1 MINEAD
7 TLRSPERLTSPDPRS
22 SYFARHDP
30 ETGRPRPIT
39 PEDQYA
45 AIARFVLNPN
55 VPEEIVIHFETAKNL
70 YMYAWFV
77 FRFYPIA
84 EQQAFGTL
92 EFALRERQ
100 PDFVRQYVKRHT
112 RGLEP
117 GLGVLL
123 KNAIAHRLVRNEAFR
138 ARNRW
143 ALGRAMERYRYE
155 QIEKMRAEGLSQ
167 MEFDDSNVRP
177 TEDDLNH
184 DWLSDFLNAIPYLR
198 NEYAHG
204 SRVLHHTV
212 LHTFEVV
219 TELINQLFPQETE
232 ETG

>member
-7 TLRSPERLTSPDPRS
+7 TLRSPARLTSPDPRS
-22 SYFARHDP
+22 SFFARHDP
-30 ETGRPRPIT
+30 DTGRPKPIT

-45 AIARFVLNPN
+45 AVTPFVLNPS
-55 VPEEIVIHFETAKNL
+55 VPEAIVIHFETAKNL

-100 PDFVRQYVKRHT
+100 SEFVRDYMERHP
-112 RGLEP
+112 RRMEP

-123 KNAIAHRLVRNEAFR
+123 KNAIKERLVRNETFK
-138 ARNRW
+138 ARQRW
-143 ALGRAMERYRYE
+143 ALTRATERYRYE
-155 QIEKMRAEGLSQ
+155 QIEKMRAEGLRYI
-167 MEFDDSNVRP
+167 EFDDSIVTP
-177 TEDDLNH
+177 TDDDLNH
-184 DWLSDFLNAIPYLR
+184 DWLSDFFNAIPYLR

-204 SRVLHHTV
+204 SRVLHHSV

-219 TELINQLFPQETE
+219 TELINQLYPNEVN
-232 ETG
+232 GA